1 MLELLDQ
8 YAGRLNLK
16 RKRNEGEVSLALSA
30 KRPDL
35 CLLVRDAL
43 LYKGEDKTNEG
54 NLGQAV
60 AELKQKMRRW
70 SQSFHRNLIL
80 SLCICHKL
88 GTTAKILSLT
98 KTTVEPCLE
107 G

>member
-16 RKRNEGEVSLALSA
+16 RKRYEGEASLTLSA

-43 LYKGEDKTNEG
+43 LFKGEDKTDEG
-54 NLGQAV
+54 NQAV

-70 SQSFHRNLIL
+70 SQSFHGKVIL

-88 GTTAKILSLT
+88 GATAKILSLT
-98 KTTVEPCLE
+98 KTLSLAL
-107 G
+107 